1 MRPWLLAQA
10 EEQDSSLP
18 SCLKQVEHW
27 TKIQRLAYRGVEGRE
42 GVARAQRGSPCRWKV
57 GRPRRPE
64 SEGMWSSTP
73 SADPELHVREE
84 KPPEPENRKTLLRR
98 RRGTR
103 GNPYRRGGAPLS
115 QSTGLLRHKAPEDPS
130 EGPPERPAHLFQPY
144 RASRAGCERIQL
156 RPPSEQHWRAA
167 AGAQL
172 PTESP
177 EHPP

>member
-1 MRPWLLAQA
+1 MAAGPGRGTGFEFALLPQTSGTLDKNSEAG
-10 EEQDSSLP
+10 
-18 SCLKQVEHW
+18 
-27 TKIQRLAYRGVEGRE
+27 IQRCGRRE

-64 SEGMWSSTP
+64 SEGMRSSTP